1 MKNNKILTSLSL
13 AAALFLT
20 GCSQEVST
28 PETQKVQTTKQQ
40 VTKNV
45 DYKKANKQETRND
58 IQIIT
63 TGFNG
68 DAAKAIKGIE
78 KGFEDNGISIAANN
92 DMNKPFADAFG
103 ATDKQAG
110 KDFKIY
116 RLMPVYHEELSIKII
131 KDYPQFGLISP
142 LSTSLYSKDGTS
154 IGIST
159 LSLQGMSRITGV
171 PETNPDLIA
180 YSKLVTKSMK
190 EALPQG
196 KFDTLNYKVL
206 RPDGELVTKFTFVLP
221 NETGDIEEALEAYEE
236 QMEGEI
242 ESVGFKTPVFTEMTE
257 KLVEMGINDYEFY
270 KTMSICKFD
279 VIYPVHKLHPE
290 VGAFAPCT
298 MYKYKK
304 KGDKFTR
311 MGYPSVYNWI
321 KSTNIYDE
329 ESLKPL
335 IDAQNLLEATI
346 DSTME

>member
-1 MKNNKILTSLSL
+1 MKNNKILS
-13 AAALFLT
+13 ALTLVSVLFFV
-20 GCSQEVST
+20 GCANEA
-28 PETQKVQTTKQQ
+28 PAP
-40 VTKNV
+40 
-45 DYKKANKQETRND
+45 KAQETVKSDKKKEIRND

-63 TGFNG
+63 SKFNG
-68 DAAKAIKGIE
+68 NATKAIATIE
-78 KGFEDNGISIAANN
+78 KGFKDNGIDIAANN
-92 DMNKPFADAFG
+92 DMNKPFSDAFG

-110 KDFKIY
+110 KDYKIY
-116 RLMPVYHEELSIKII
+116 RLMPIYHEKLSAKLI
-131 KDYPQFGLISP
+131 KDYPEFGLVSP
-142 LSTSLYSKDGTS
+142 MSTSVYSKDGTS
-154 IGIST
+154 ISIST

-180 YSKLVTKSMK
+180 YNELVTKSMK

-196 KFDTLNYKVL
+196 KFDTLDYEVL

-221 NETGDIEEALEAYEE
+221 NETGDIEEAMELYEE

-242 ESVGFKTPVFTEMTE
+242 ESVGFKTPVFTDID
-257 KLVEMGINDYEFY
+257 VEGYDFY

-279 VIYPVHKLHPE
+279 VIYPVHKSHPE

-321 KSTNIYDE
+321 KSTNIYDDY
-329 ESLKPL
+329 SLEPL
-335 IDAQNLLEATI
+335 IDAQNLLETTI
-346 DSTME
+346 DSTIE